1 MRAARTPHEPAPY
14 FQRGSFEHIL
24 CLVHDSQWLQL
35 EGVVNMRDLG
45 GLPTDDGGS
54 IRPGRLIRSD
64 NLQELSVAAARTL
77 VEDMGVTDVVDL
89 RTHAEVAEE
98 GDGPLR
104 ASPKVT
110 FHHLTLYPEGA
121 GLPPADPDGL
131 PGAASTETAHPDRSI
146 KAEDGH
152 DDYWSDEYLGYLTA
166 RPDSVLAALRAIARS
181 QGAVLVHCA
190 AGKDRT
196 GTVVGLALKVAGVT
210 EDAIVADFAASAGKV
225 PEILA
230 RLRGRPAYRENLRGK
245 TAESQTPRSDTM
257 RGLLGTLRSHHGGVG
272 GWLALNGWTPEDTD
286 RLRRKL
292 RD

>member
-1 MRAARTPHEPAPY
+1 M
-14 FQRGSFEHIL
+14 
-24 CLVHDSQWLQL
+24 HDIQWLQL
-35 EGVVNMRDLG
+35 EGVVNMRDIG

-54 IRPGRLIRSD
+54 IRLGRLIRSD
-64 NLQELSVAAARTL
+64 NLQELSVAAVQTL

-89 RTHAEVAEE
+89 RTHVEVAEE

-110 FHHLTLYPEGA
+110 FHHLTLYPEDA
-121 GLPPADPDGL
+121 GIPPAEPDGL
-131 PGAASTETAHPDRSI
+131 PEAATTETPLAGRYTDV
-146 KAEDGH
+146 EDGH
-152 DDYWSDEYLGYLTA
+152 DGYWSEQYLGYLTA
-166 RPDSVLAALRAIARS
+166 RPDSVLAALRAIAESR
-181 QGAVLVHCA
+181 GAVVVHCA

-210 EDAIVADFAASAGKV
+210 EDAIVADFAASADRV

-230 RLRGRPAYRENLRGK
+230 RLSGRPAYRENLRGK
-245 TAESQTPRSDTM
+245 TTESQSPRVDTM
-257 RGLLGTLRSHHGGVG
+257 RRLLATLRSRYGGLD
-272 GWLALNGWTPEDTD
+272 GWLDLNGWTPEETE